1 MMLFSEE
8 LLMLIELFHPILAKY
23 LVKIPLCLGLI
34 LKTSMNDGLGSN
46 GFASISCVMFSRFVL
61 LGVDVDCLYT
71 KNGLYCSGL
80 INFLINTFR
89 VVLSAE

>member
-8 LLMLIELFHPILAKY
+8 LLMLIELCHSILAKY

-46 GFASISCVMFSRFVL
+46 GFASISCVNVL
-61 LGVDVDCLYT
+61 
-71 KNGLYCSGL
+71 
-80 INFLINTFR
+80 TFR
-89 VVLSAE
+89 IVEGEMTCL